1 MIQALI
7 LISLIKGEAM
17 KKIVAG
23 AIFLIGFSI
32 ALSTGLCQ
40 AKNLVTNGDFETKT
54 TDTQAEGWLT
64 KTYRGTSAEFA
75 FNDAEKHG
83 GSYSYMIQINPPGGS
98 VLLYPENKITH
109 IKPGKKYQLS
119 VWVKAKG
126 LGYSPN
132 FIAPAIRVNY
142 KPSRLSPVPTIDLM
156 LEMKGENNWKNL
168 TIETVAP
175 ADAKEITLDFLLTKG
190 TIWVDDVEITEVE

>member
-1 MIQALI
+1 MVQTRI
-7 LISLIKGEAM
+7 LISFLKGEAM

-23 AIFLIGFSI
+23 VIFLMGFSLAI
-32 ALSTGLCQ
+32 SSGLCQ
-40 AKNLVTNGDFETKT
+40 AKNLVANGDFETKK

-83 GSYSYMIQINPPGGS
+83 GAFSYMIQINPPGGS
-98 VLLYPENKITH
+98 VLLYLENEITR
-109 IKPGKKYQLS
+109 ITPGKKYQLS

-168 TIETVAP
+168 TLVTVAP
-175 ADAKEITLDFLLTKG
+175 PDAKEITLDFLLTKG
-190 TIWVDDVEITEVE
+190 TIWIDDVEITEVE